1 MTVKGAAPLID
12 TALDTAIALSIE
24 AGQAIMAIYAQD
36 FSVIKKDDLSPL
48 TEADMAAHYII
59 VAGLEKLTPDLPVL
73 SEESIPIPYDIRAT
87 WHRYWLV
94 DPLDG
99 TREFVKRN
107 GEFTV
112 NIALIENH
120 KPILGVVYVPVT
132 GVCYYARQ
140 GQGAYKQE
148 VGNAAITLGILPPTT
163 LVHPCTAVAP
173 GILPPT
179 TLVHPCTA
187 VAPGVLPPTT
197 LVHPCTAQKIHVRA
211 WNGEQLI
218 VAGSQSHRSD
228 DFDSFL
234 ANIGDHHV
242 ISMGSSL
249 KSCLVAEGKVHIY
262 PRLGLTSEWDTAAAQ
277 CIVEEAGGQLTDTAL
292 RPLRYNTKES
302 LLNPSFLVFG
312 DARHDWSKYVPI
324 NHIVF

>member
-1 MTVKGAAPLID
+1 MTGKDVDVL
-12 TALDTAIALSIE
+12 LDTVIALAIE
-24 AGQAIMAIYAQD
+24 AGHAIMKIYAQD
-36 FSVIKKDDLSPL
+36 FSVAKKDDLSPL
-48 TEADMAAHYII
+48 TEADMAAHHII
-59 VAGLEKLTPDLPVL
+59 VAGLGKLTPELPVL
-73 SEESIPIPYDIRAT
+73 SEESAALPFATRAT
-87 WHRYWLV
+87 WNRYWLV

-132 GVCYYARQ
+132 GICYYACQ

-148 VGNAAITLGILPPTT
+148 ADKAPAASRLHT
-163 LVHPCTAVAP
+163 
-173 GILPPT
+173 
-179 TLVHPCTA
+179 
-187 VAPGVLPPTT
+187 
-197 LVHPCTAQKIHVRA
+197 RA

-218 VAGSQSHRSD
+218 VAGSQSHRND
-228 DFDSFL
+228 DFDIFL
-234 ANIGDHHV
+234 ANVGDCKV
-242 ISMGSSL
+242 ISIGSSL

-277 CIVEEAGGQLTDTAL
+277 CIVEEAGGQLTDTSL

-312 DARHDWSKYVPI
+312 DARYDWSKYVPSG
-324 NHIVF
+324 HAASV